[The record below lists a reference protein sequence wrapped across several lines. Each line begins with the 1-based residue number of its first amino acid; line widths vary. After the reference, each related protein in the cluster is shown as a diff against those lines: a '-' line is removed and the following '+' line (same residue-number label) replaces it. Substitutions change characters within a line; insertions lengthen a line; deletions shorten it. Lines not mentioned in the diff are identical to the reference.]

1 MSLTETRF
9 SSVRARFPLR
19 SRRTCE
25 YIQPRCSLLRAC
37 YTYSRMLHLLVSL
50 FVFFSFFFLTLVPIC
65 SMTCMDARRME
76 KGEKGR
82 ARWGKV
88 SRRAATISS
97 LHGNAPS
104 TPFSFDWH
112 ALDKRTR
119 SVVMF
124 FFLDRPSFSNDQR
137 WKRGI
142 NSNCGEMIFLLFFF

>member
-19 SRRTCE
+19 SGREPANIYTAT
-25 YIQPRCSLLRAC
+25 LLRTVL

-50 FVFFSFFFLTLVPIC
+50 FVFFHLSVALPFFSLLTPCPLDGVRGC
-65 SMTCMDARRME
+65 KKD
-76 KGEKGR
+76 GERGER
-82 ARWGKV
+82 SSALGGKV

-104 TPFSFDWH
+104 TPFSF
-112 ALDKRTR
+112 ATGTRLTLDKRTR

-124 FFLDRPSFSNDQR
+124 FA
-137 WKRGI
+137 
-142 NSNCGEMIFLLFFF
+142 FFRSASISK